1 MHVAEDAVQS
11 TAWAAPAPAR
21 ALVLAWCATAATS
34 ANAWHA
40 TWWPAR
46 GIDEMEPL
54 AKVRGGPRLL
64 FRRLL
69 PPRSA
74 SRRAVQCSAVA
85 RLSKLWCGGLCLS
98 T

>member
-1 MHVAEDAVQS
+1 MGG
-11 TAWAAPAPAR
+11 TAPATCTRAR
-21 ALVLAWCATAATS
+21 PGLVRNSSHISQRMARNLV
-34 ANAWHA
+34 
-40 TWWPAR
+40 AR

-69 PPRSA
+69 PPLGPHPD
-74 SRRAVQCSAVA
+74 VQCSAVA